1 MGPGL
6 RITAFKCAWDGKA
19 RGSRIEQEGWEERR
33 KLHTEGGP
41 PGWAPLC
48 FVVRQADGPAPCE
61 ADKKQFLRGLLRA
74 WYWSRFSEVL
84 QVEQMFVH

>member
-1 MGPGL
+1 MAKQGGAEL
-6 RITAFKCAWDGKA
+6 GRRGGKKG
-19 RGSRIEQEGWEERR
+19 GSFCVYI
-33 KLHTEGGP
+33 EGGP

-48 FVVRQADGPAPCE
+48 FVARQADGPAPCE

-74 WYWSRFSEVL
+74 WYWSRFYEVL